1 MHVETDTLIQYQQAT
16 NEDGLPMVQENG
28 PPVAIAGMQRLLE
41 AASLGATARAGAAL
55 AADATALADVEDW
68 DAPPAV
74 LKDGVRHD
82 APLAFASRALA
93 THTVDCLRQ
102 SYSSDVYSGLR

>member
-1 MHVETDTLIQYQQAT
+1 MDMFHRTHGCCRV
-16 NEDGLPMVQENG
+16 VQENG

-74 LKDGVRHD
+74 LKDGVHRD
-82 APLAFASRALA
+82 TLVLFAPKHLLPAVSLACM
-93 THTVDCLRQ
+93 V
-102 SYSSDVYSGLR
+102 